1 MGMTV
6 RFSKANPDEIHSSRS
21 SACGVSSACNTNASS
36 EIVTHVLTNFPPPST
51 SSPSSS
57 APTET
62 SPSPAPTH
70 PASHF
75 INHPNTSKSTA
86 LHWAA
91 LNGHL
96 HITRTL
102 ADSGAD
108 LTLENAAKHDA
119 LDEAERAGKK
129 DVVRF
134 LMARLSGKT
143 EEEVDR
149 IEEEAKRIE
158 REEEEKERAGDQ
170 GVAATQGDL
179 ERLGLEE
186 GNGEENEGGVKV

>member
-1 MGMTV
+1 MLSH
-6 RFSKANPDEIHSSRS
+6 FPP
-21 SACGVSSACNTNASS
+21 ASS
-36 EIVTHVLTNFPPPST
+36 

-57 APTET
+57 APTNNTDTTTEAV
-62 SPSPAPTH
+62 PSPTPSQ
-70 PASHF
+70 PVSHF
-75 INHPNTSKSTA
+75 INHPNTSHSTA

-96 HITRTL
+96 LITRAL

-158 REEEEKERAGDQ
+158 REEEEKERSGDQ